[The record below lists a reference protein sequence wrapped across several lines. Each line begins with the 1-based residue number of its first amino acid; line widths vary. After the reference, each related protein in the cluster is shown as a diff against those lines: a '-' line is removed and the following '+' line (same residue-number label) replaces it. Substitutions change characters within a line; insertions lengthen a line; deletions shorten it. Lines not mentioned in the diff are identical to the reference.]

1 MTAANDDVTTEN
13 VTSGNGAG
21 ETRQPT
27 VVRLADYTPP
37 AYRTIDVA
45 LTFVLDPETTVVT
58 CTQRFERSGDAVAP
72 LILDGENLEL
82 VAIRLDGVPLEK
94 SAYRLDAT
102 SLTLLEPPARFT
114 LEIQNR
120 IHPRDNTAL
129 EGLYISSNIFCTQ
142 CEAEGFRRITWF
154 QDRPDVMTRF
164 KVRLEADK
172 TAYPQLL
179 SNGNPVGA
187 GDLDG
192 GRHFSL
198 WDDPFPKPAYLF
210 ALVAGDLAMLE
221 DHYTTRSGRRVTL
234 RIYSEPE
241 NIDQCHHAMASL
253 KKSMAWDEQR
263 YGLEYDL
270 DLFMIVAVSDFN
282 MGAMENKGL
291 NIFNTS
297 ATLAHPETATDAD
310 FVQVERIIAHEY
322 FHNWTGNRVT
332 CRDWFQLTLKEGLTV
347 FRDQQFT
354 ADMHSE
360 AVKRIGDVSLLREG
374 QFLEDAGPL
383 AHPIRPA
390 EYMEINNFYT
400 RTVYEKGAEVIRM
413 IHTLIGEDAF
423 RRGMDLY
430 FERHDGRAVT
440 CEDFVAAMADASGR
454 DFSQFMRWY
463 NQAGTPVLE
472 VEDSFD
478 PETRRYTLTLAQHTP
493 ASPGQ
498 PEKQPFEIPIRMG
511 LIDRVTGAPLPLRL
525 QGENAPKGTE
535 RVLELNQARQSFTFE
550 DMDRVPLPSLLRG
563 FSAPVK
569 LEMPL
574 ERGDL
579 AAMLANDEDTFNRWE
594 AGQRLLL
601 DLMREL
607 LRDHRSGRAMTLDPT
622 LAPAL
627 RKVLDDSAQDP
638 AFAARAVTLPSRSLF
653 AQGLPVID
661 VEGVDAVARF
671 IRRQLGH
678 ELRDSWLLV
687 LKAAGDAH
695 LDAPSDGA
703 PSTEAMASRALKN
716 TALAYLVW
724 SGLETAPAVATAQYT
739 TARNMTDRMAA
750 LRALADVQADGYED
764 LLEDFYARF
773 ENEPLVVN
781 KWFALQALIEDDQSV
796 ERIGRL
802 MHHPAFALANP
813 NRVRALVGMFAT
825 GNLIGFHRLDGA
837 GYQLLADTALEFD
850 RKNPQ
855 IASRLLLPLGRWRRY
870 DATRATHMQGQ
881 LTRIAETKGLSK
893 DAYEVVSKSL
903 QS

>member
-1 MTAANDDVTTEN
+1 MTQTRAAEDQ
-13 VTSGNGAG
+13 
-21 ETRQPT
+21 RT
-27 VVRLADYTPP
+27 VAEGTGVPREQTVIRLSDYRPP
-37 AYRTIDVA
+37 AYRTVDVA
-45 LTFVLDPETTVVT
+45 LTFALDPETTLVT
-58 CTQRFERSGDAVAP
+58 CTQRFERMADAPTP
-72 LILDGENLEL
+72 LVLDGENLEL
-82 VAIRLDGVPLEK
+82 RAIRLDGAPLPEG
-94 SAYRLDAT
+94 AYRLDAT
-102 SLTLLEPPARFT
+102 SLTLLDPPARFT
-114 LEIQNR
+114 LEIENR
-120 IHPRDNTAL
+120 IHPKANTAL
-129 EGLYISSNIFCTQ
+129 EGLYVSSDIFCTQ

-164 KVRLEADK
+164 RVRIEADEA
-172 TAYPQLL
+172 AYPHLL
-179 SNGNPVGA
+179 SNGNPVG
-187 GDLDG
+187 GGELDG
-192 GRHFSL
+192 GRHYAL

-221 DHYTTRSGRRVTL
+221 DHYTTRSGREVTL

-241 NIDQCHHAMASL
+241 NIEQCHHAMVSL

-354 ADMHSE
+354 ADMHSA

-413 IHTLIGEDAF
+413 IHTLIGEEAF

-430 FERHDGRAVT
+430 FERHDGKAVT
-440 CEDFVAAMADASGR
+440 CEDFVQAMADASGR
-454 DFSQFMRWY
+454 DFSRFMRWY
-463 NQAGTPVLE
+463 DQAGTPVLE
-472 VEDSFD
+472 VEDDFD
-478 PETRRYTLTLAQHTP
+478 PETRRYTLTIAQTTP
-493 ASPGQ
+493 PSPGQ
-498 PEKQPFEIPIRMG
+498 PKKQPFEIPIRIG
-511 LIDRVTGAPLPLRL
+511 LIDRESGSALPLRL
-525 QGENAPKGTE
+525 EGENAAGGTE
-535 RVLELNQARQSFTFE
+535 RVLELRQDRQIFTFE
-550 DMDRVPLPSLLRG
+550 DVERAPLPSLLRG

-569 LEMPL
+569 LELPL
-574 ERGDL
+574 DRADL
-579 AAMLANDEDTFNRWE
+579 AAMLAHDPDTFNRWE

-607 LRDHRSGRAMTLDPT
+607 LRDHQSGRAMTLDPALT
-622 LAPAL
+622 PAL
-627 RKVLDDSAQDP
+627 RKVLDDTAEDP
-638 AFAARAVTLPSRSLF
+638 AFAARVVTLPSRSLF
-653 AQGLPVID
+653 AQGLSVID

-671 IRRQLGH
+671 MRQALGH
-678 ELRDSWLLV
+678 GLRDSWLAILES
-687 LKAAGDAH
+687 AGEPH
-695 LDAPSDGA
+695 LDPPSAVA
-703 PSTEAMASRALKN
+703 PSTAAMARRQLKN
-716 TALAYLVW
+716 TALAYLIW
-724 SGLETAPAVATAQYT
+724 SGLETAPAVAAAQYK

-750 LRALADVQADGYED
+750 LRALADIQAQGYED
-764 LLEDFYARF
+764 LLEDFYNRF
-773 ENEPLVVN
+773 EKEPLVVN
-781 KWFALQALIEDDQSV
+781 KWFALQALIEDDGSV
-796 ERIGRL
+796 ERIDRL
-802 MHHPAFALANP
+802 MHHPAFKLSNP

-825 GNLIGFHRLDGA
+825 GNLTGFHRRDGA
-837 GYQLLADTALEFD
+837 GYRLLADTALELD
-850 RKNPQ
+850 ARNPQ

-870 DATRATHMQGQ
+870 DTTRGNLMQGE
-881 LTRIAETKGLSK
+881 LARIAETPGLSK

-903 QS
+903 ES

>member
-1 MTAANDDVTTEN
+1 LTQTTAAADSEAEATTADTVPEQN
-13 VTSGNGAG
+13 VI
-21 ETRQPT
+21 
-27 VVRLADYTPP
+27 RLADYTPP
-37 AYRTIDVA
+37 AYRTVDVA
-45 LTFVLDPETTVVT
+45 LIFALDPETTLVT
-58 CTQRFERSGDAVAP
+58 CTQRFARVDGAASP
-72 LILDGENLEL
+72 LVLDGENLEL
-82 VAIRLDGVPLEK
+82 VSIRLDGEPLPQR
-94 SAYRLDAT
+94 AYRLDAS
-102 SLTLLEPPARFT
+102 SLTLLEPPASFT
-114 LEIQNR
+114 LEIANR
-120 IHPRDNTAL
+120 IHPAANTAL

-164 KVRLEADK
+164 RVRIEADK
-172 TAYPQLL
+172 AAYPHLL
-179 SNGNPVGA
+179 SNGNPVGE
-187 GDLDG
+187 GDLADD
-192 GRHFSL
+192 RHYAL

-210 ALVAGDLAMLE
+210 ALVAGDLALLE
-221 DHYTTRSGRRVTL
+221 DDYTTRSGRRVTL
-234 RIYSEPE
+234 RIYSEHE

-253 KKSMAWDEQR
+253 KKAMIWDEER
-263 YGLEYDL
+263 YDLEYDL
-270 DLFMIVAVSDFN
+270 DLFMIVAVADFN

-360 AVKRIGDVSLLREG
+360 AVKRIGDVTLLREG

-430 FERHDGRAVT
+430 FVRHDGEAVT
-440 CEDFVAAMADASGR
+440 CEDFVAAMAEVSGR
-454 DFSQFMRWY
+454 DFGQFMRWY

-472 VEDSFD
+472 VEDDFD
-478 PETRRYTLTLAQHTP
+478 AARRCYTLTISQSTP

-498 PEKQPFEIPIRMG
+498 PEKLPFVIPIRLG
-511 LIDRVTGAPLPLRL
+511 LIDRPSGEPLPLRL
-525 QGENAPKGTE
+525 EGENAASGTE
-535 RVLELNQARQSFTFE
+535 RVLELTEARQSFTFE
-550 DMDRVPLPSLLRG
+550 DIDRPPLPSLLRG

-569 LEMPL
+569 LETTL
-574 ERGDL
+574 ERSDL
-579 AAMLANDEDTFNRWE
+579 AAMLAHDPDTFNRWE

-607 LRDHRSGRAMTLDPT
+607 LRDHQSGRAMTLDPN

-627 RKVLDDSAQDP
+627 RRVLDDGAPDP
-638 AFAARAVTLPSRSLF
+638 AFVARVVTLPSRSLF
-653 AQGLPVID
+653 AQGLRVID

-671 IRRQLGH
+671 MRKEVGH
-678 ELRDSWLLV
+678 LLRDNWLAILE
-687 LKAAGDAH
+687 AAGEPH
-695 LDAPSDGA
+695 LEAVTEGA
-703 PSTEAMASRALKN
+703 PSTEAMANRSLKN

-739 TARNMTDRMAA
+739 GARNMTDRMAA
-750 LRALADVQADGYED
+750 LRALADVQATGYD
-764 LLEDFYARF
+764 VLLEDFYRRF
-773 ENEPLVVN
+773 ESAPLVVD
-781 KWFALQALIEDDQSV
+781 KWFALQALIEDDGSV
-796 ERIGRL
+796 ERVGRL
-802 MHHPAFALANP
+802 MHHPAFTLTNP
-813 NRVRALVGMFAT
+813 NRVRSLVGMFAT
-825 GNLIGFHRLDGA
+825 GNLTGFHRPDGA
-837 GYQLLADTALEFD
+837 GYRLLTDTALDLD

-870 DATRATHMQGQ
+870 DTHRGRLMNEQ
-881 LTRIAETKGLSK
+881 LERVAAAPGLSK

-903 QS
+903 RS

>member
-1 MTAANDDVTTEN
+1 LSQTTAAGHQTANDN
-13 VTSGNGAG
+13 VA
-21 ETRQPT
+21 ETDKRP
-27 VVRLADYTPP
+27 VVRLAEYTPP
-37 AYRTIDVA
+37 AYRTVDVA
-45 LTFVLDPETTVVT
+45 LTFRLDPETTSVT
-58 CTQRFERSGDAVAP
+58 CSQHFQRTAAP
-72 LILDGENLEL
+72 GTPLVLDGENLEL
-82 VAIRLDGVPLEK
+82 VSIAVDGEPLAE
-94 SAYRLDAT
+94 SAYRLEST
-102 SLTLLEPPARFT
+102 SLTLLDPPASFT
-114 LEIQNR
+114 LEIENR
-120 IHPRDNTAL
+120 IHPKANTAL

-164 KVRLEADK
+164 QVRIEADK
-172 TAYPQLL
+172 AAYPHLL
-179 SNGNPVGA
+179 SNGNHVGG
-187 GDLDG
+187 GDLED
-192 GRHFSL
+192 GRHYAL

-210 ALVAGDLAMLE
+210 ALVAGDLALLE
-221 DHYTTRSGRRVTL
+221 DHYTTASGRKVTL
-234 RIYSEPE
+234 RIYSEHE

-253 KKSMAWDEQR
+253 KKSMQWDEAR

-297 ATLAHPETATDAD
+297 ATLAHPETATDTD

-354 ADMHSE
+354 ADMHSA

-430 FERHDGRAVT
+430 FERHDGEAVT

-463 NQAGTPVLE
+463 NQAGTPVLA

-478 PETRRYTLTLAQHTP
+478 PQTRRYTLTIEQKTP
-493 ASPGQ
+493 PSPGQ
-498 PEKQPFEIPIRMG
+498 PEKQPFVIPIRMG
-511 LIDRVTGAPLPLRL
+511 LLERTSGRSLPLRL
-525 QGENAPKGTE
+525 AGENAARGTE
-535 RVLELNQARQSFTFE
+535 RVLELTEARQSFTFE
-550 DMDRVPLPSLLRG
+550 DIDAPPLPSLLRG

-569 LEMPL
+569 LELSL
-574 ERGDL
+574 ERHDL
-579 AAMLANDEDTFNRWE
+579 AAMLAHDADTFNRWE
-594 AGQRLLL
+594 AGQRLFL
-601 DLMREL
+601 DLMAEL
-607 LRDHRSGRAMTLDPT
+607 LRDHHAGRAMTLDPT

-627 RKVLDDSAQDP
+627 RKLLEDSGADP

-661 VEGVDAVARF
+661 VEGVDAVHRYL
-671 IRRQLGH
+671 RRQIGH

-687 LKAAGDAH
+687 LEEAGEAH
-695 LDAPSDGA
+695 LEQPSGAA
-703 PSTEAMASRALKN
+703 PSTETMARRALKN

-739 TARNMTDRMAA
+739 TSRNMTDRMAA
-750 LRALADVQADGYED
+750 LRALADVQAEGHED
-764 LLEDFYARF
+764 LLEDFYQRF

-781 KWFALQALIEDDQSV
+781 KWLALQALIEDDQSV

-802 MHHPAFALANP
+802 MHHPAFTLTNP
-813 NRVRALVGMFAT
+813 NRVRSLVGMFAT
-825 GNLIGFHRLDGA
+825 GNLTGFHRKDGA
-837 GYQLLADTALEFD
+837 GYRLLADTALELD
-850 RKNPQ
+850 AKNPQ

-870 DATRATHMQGQ
+870 DANRAALMQAQ
-881 LTRIAETKGLSK
+881 LTRIADTPGLSK
-893 DAYEVVSKSL
+893 DAFEVVSKSL
-903 QS
+903 MS

>member
-1 MTAANDDVTTEN
+1 MTAANDSVAANDTQ
-13 VTSGNGAG
+13 TSD
-21 ETRQPT
+21 TSRQT
-27 VVRLADYTPP
+27 VIRLADYTPP
-37 AYRTIDVA
+37 AYRTVEVA
-45 LTFVLDPETTVVT
+45 LSFVLDPDTTTVT
-58 CTQRFERSGDAVAP
+58 CTQVFERTGDEGAP
-72 LILDGENLEL
+72 LVLDGENLEL
-82 VAIRLDGVPLEK
+82 VAIRLDGDALPD
-94 SAYRLDAT
+94 SAYRLEPT
-102 SLTLLEPPARFT
+102 CLTLVAPPESFE
-114 LEIQNR
+114 LEIENR
-120 IHPRDNTAL
+120 IHPKANTAL
-129 EGLYISSNIFCTQ
+129 EGLYISSGIFCTQ

-164 KVRLEADK
+164 RVRIEADK

-179 SNGNPVGA
+179 SNGNPIGG

-192 GRHFSL
+192 GRHFAL

-241 NIDQCHHAMASL
+241 NIEQCHHAMVSL
-253 KKSMAWDEQR
+253 KKSMAWDEER

-291 NIFNTS
+291 NVFNTS
-297 ATLAHPETATDAD
+297 ATLAHPATATDAD

-430 FERHDGRAVT
+430 FERHDGQAVT

-454 DFSQFMRWY
+454 DFTQFMRWY

-478 PETRRYTLTLAQHTP
+478 PETRRYTITVEQHTQ

-498 PEKQPFEIPIRMG
+498 PQKLPFVIPVRMG
-511 LIDRVTGAPLPLRL
+511 LIDRASGASLPLRL
-525 QGENAPKGTE
+525 EGENAPKGTE
-535 RVLELNQARQSFTFE
+535 RVLELTEERQSFTFE
-550 DMDRVPLPSLLRG
+550 DVDTAPLPSLLRG

-569 LEMPL
+569 LAMSL

-579 AAMLANDEDTFNRWE
+579 AAMLAHDQDTFNRWE
-594 AGQRLLL
+594 AGQRLML

-607 LRDHRSGRAMTLDPT
+607 LRDHQSGRAMTLDAT
-622 LAPAL
+622 LVPAL
-627 RKVLDDSAQDP
+627 RKVLDDGAADP

-653 AQGLPVID
+653 AQGLSVID

-671 IRRQLGH
+671 LRRQLGL
-678 ELRDSWLLV
+678 ELRDSWLQV
-687 LKAAGDAH
+687 LEVAGEPH
-695 LDAPSDGA
+695 LEAPTDRA
-703 PSTEAMASRALKN
+703 PSTQAMAERALKN

-724 SGLETAPAVATAQYT
+724 SGLETAPEVATAQYT

-750 LRALADVQADGYED
+750 LRALADVQAAGYED
-764 LLEDFYARF
+764 LLQDFYRRY
-773 ENEPLVVN
+773 EQEPLVVN
-781 KWFALQALIEDDQSV
+781 KWFALQALIEDDRSV

-802 MHHPAFALANP
+802 MHHPAFTLANP
-813 NRVRALVGMFAT
+813 NRVRSLIGMFAT
-825 GNLIGFHRLDGA
+825 GNLTGFHRPDGA
-837 GYQLLADTALEFD
+837 GYRLLADTALELD

-870 DATRATHMQGQ
+870 DTSRGNLMHVQ
-881 LTRIAETKGLSK
+881 LDRIAKTEGLSK

-903 QS
+903 RS

>member
-1 MTAANDDVTTEN
+1 MTQTPAAAD
-13 VTSGNGAG
+13 VTSGTTDADD
-21 ETRQPT
+21 EQRQK
-27 VVRLADYTPP
+27 VIRLADYTPP
-37 AYRTIDVA
+37 AYRTVEVA
-45 LTFVLDPETTVVT
+45 LTFALDPRTTHVT
-58 CTQRFERSGDAVAP
+58 CRQRFERIGDAAAP
-72 LILDGENLEL
+72 LVLDGENLEL
-82 VAIRLDGVPLEK
+82 VAIRLDGEPL
-94 SAYRLDAT
+94 ADTAWYLDAN
-102 SLTLLEPPARFT
+102 SLTLLDPPASFT
-114 LEIQNR
+114 LEIENH
-120 IHPRDNTAL
+120 IHPAANTAL
-129 EGLYISSNIFCTQ
+129 EGLYISSDIFCTQ

-164 KVRLEADK
+164 RVRIEADK
-172 TAYPQLL
+172 AAYPQLL
-179 SNGNPVGA
+179 CNGNPVGG

-192 GRHFSL
+192 GRHFAL

-210 ALVAGDLAMLE
+210 ALVAGDLALLE
-221 DHYTTRSGRRVTL
+221 DHYTTRSGRRVSL
-234 RIYSEPE
+234 RIYSEHE
-241 NIDQCHHAMASL
+241 NIGQCQHAMDSL
-253 KKSMAWDEQR
+253 KKAMVWDEAR

-430 FERHDGRAVT
+430 FERHDGAAVT
-440 CEDFVAAMADASGR
+440 CEDFVACMAAASGR
-454 DFSQFMRWY
+454 DFGQFMRWY

-478 PETRRYTLTLAQHTP
+478 ADTRRYTLSITQSTP

-498 PEKQPFEIPIRMG
+498 PEKLPFVIPIRMG
-511 LIDRVTGAPLPLRL
+511 LIDRPSGAPLPLRL
-525 QGENAPKGTE
+525 EGENAAKGTE
-535 RVLELNQARQSFTFE
+535 RVLELTETRQSFTFE
-550 DMDRVPLPSLLRG
+550 DIDSPPLPSLLRG

-569 LEMPL
+569 LETTL
-574 ERGDL
+574 ARGDL
-579 AAMLANDEDTFNRWE
+579 AAMLAHDLDTFNRWE

-601 DLMREL
+601 ELMREL
-607 LRDHRSGRAMTLDPT
+607 LRDHQSGRAMTLDPS

-627 RKVLDDSAQDP
+627 RTVLDDSARDP
-638 AFAARAVTLPSRSLF
+638 AFAARVLTLPSRSLF
-653 AQGLPVID
+653 AQGLRVID

-671 IRRQLGH
+671 MRKELGH
-678 ELRDSWLLV
+678 LLRDNWLAILE
-687 LKAAGDAH
+687 AAGEPH
-695 LDAPSDGA
+695 LEAPTSGA
-703 PSTEAMASRALKN
+703 PSTDAMARRSLKN

-724 SGLETAPAVATAQYT
+724 SGLEAAAALAATQYT

-750 LRALADVQADGYED
+750 LRALADVQAAGYED
-764 LLEDFYARF
+764 LLADFYRRF

-781 KWFALQALIEDDQSV
+781 KWFALQALIEDDGSV
-796 ERIGRL
+796 ERVGRL
-802 MHHPAFALANP
+802 MHHPAFTLSNP

-825 GNLIGFHRLDGA
+825 GNLTGFHRPDGA
-837 GYQLLADTALEFD
+837 GYRLLADVALELD

-870 DATRATHMQGQ
+870 DTNRQTLMHGQ
-881 LTRIAETKGLSK
+881 LERIGETAGLSK

-903 QS
+903 RS